1 MNISDSFQNEIE
13 KLEIPSYPFYGYDN
27 SEAIDK
33 DFSYIKSLYP
43 SNVQKIQ
50 NEVDEEC
57 DKLEFDGSCMF
68 DECPD
73 RVKLNAIVDTI
84 YNRISDVEEAE
95 LSKKEANNQR
105 PDFGRNPW
113 GWGDCNGHHCPRPRP
128 DFRPNGRPDFKRGL
142 IESLLFNE
150 ILHRRRRRR
159 SRKRFERH

>member
-1 MNISDSFQNEIE
+1 MNISDSFQKEVE

-33 DFSYIKSLYP
+33 DFIYIKSLYP
-43 SNVQKIQ
+43 SNIQ
-50 NEVDEEC
+50 RIQTEVEEEC

-73 RVKLNAIVDTI
+73 RVQLNAIVDTI
-84 YNRISDVEEAE
+84 YNRTSDVENAE
-95 LSKKEANNQR
+95 LSKEEANNQR
-105 PDFGRNPW
+105 LDSGRNPW
-113 GWGDCNGHHCPRPRP
+113 GFGDCNGRRCPRPRP
-128 DFRPNGRPDFKRGL
+128 DFRPDGRPDFRRGL

-159 SRKRFERH
+159 SRKRWGNY